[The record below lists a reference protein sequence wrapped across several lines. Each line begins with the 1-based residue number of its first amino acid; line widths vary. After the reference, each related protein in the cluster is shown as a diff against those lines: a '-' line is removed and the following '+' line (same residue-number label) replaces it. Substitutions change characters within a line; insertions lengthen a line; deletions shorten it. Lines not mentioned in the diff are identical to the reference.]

1 MVERVRLLLCVIIA
15 SITLYVAG
23 CGTVPRV
30 LYHSSTTTTPVAVI
44 DSLNSVHGTHFNEW
58 WRGWDSQSFIT
69 NDSTL
74 VTSYIATERHR
85 DTLYV
90 MTIVHAFNDTLVTV
104 RFRKE

>member
-30 LYHSSTTTTPVAVI
+30 LYHTFTTPTPVTVI
-44 DSLNSVHGTHFNEW
+44 DSLNSVHGTHFNGW
-58 WRGWDSQSFIT
+58 WRGWGSQSFIT

-74 VTSYIATERHR
+74 VTSHVATERHG

-90 MTIVHAFNDTLVTV
+90 MTVVHTFNDTLVTV
-104 RFRKE
+104 RFRRE